1 MDRKDQRMST
11 THFDVGVIGSG
22 PAGLSAAFPLQ
33 AAGKSVVIIEEY
45 LWGGTCP
52 NYGCDPKKVLLAAV
66 EAKEAAEF
74 MRHDGLIGHNE
85 IDWPALMAHKMAYT
99 DPVPARK
106 VAGLDDAGVT
116 HKYGHAQFVDDHTV
130 STGLETI
137 TADTWIIATGARPTR
152 LEIPG
157 DEYLQDNED
166 FLNLP
171 HMPNEVAFIGGGF
184 IAIEFAGIAQAAG
197 AKVHVIVHHDE
208 ILREFD
214 QDLTKD
220 LIKQMEDRGIT
231 FHWNFETAAVEK
243 LDDGTFDLIAQDGR
257 RVNVEAP
264 FLAAGRTGNV
274 DHINIEAA
282 GVEVADNG
290 VKVGPD
296 MRTTNP
302 NIFAVGD
309 VASSPVPKLTP
320 TGAYEARYVAG
331 LLTGTEPEEISYPAI
346 PTMVYGS
353 PKLGQVGMSAVE
365 AEARGLKVNSVDM
378 TPWLSYWR
386 HKEPVA
392 KAKVVLN
399 EAGVIVGATVL
410 SGSADELLNYFTVAI
425 NNKQD
430 KVAIKHNLYSYP
442 SIGSDMG
449 FFY

>member
-1 MDRKDQRMST
+1 MA

-74 MRHDGLIGHNE
+74 MRHDGLLGQNE
-85 IDWPALMAHKMAYT
+85 IDWPSLMAHKMAYT

-116 HKYGHAQFVDDHTV
+116 HKYGHAQFVDEHTV
-130 STGLETI
+130 STGMEEV
-137 TADTWIIATGARPTR
+137 TADVWIIATGARPTR

-157 DEYLQDNED
+157 DEFLQDNED

-171 HMPNEVAFIGGGF
+171 EMPKEVAFIGGGF
-184 IAIEFAGIAQAAG
+184 IAIEFAGIAEAAG
-197 AKVHVIVHHDE
+197 AKVHVIVKHDV

-214 QDLTKD
+214 QDLTHD
-220 LIKQMEDRGIT
+220 LIAQMEKNGVT
-231 FHWNFETAAVEK
+231 FHWNFDTVEVK
-243 LDDGTFDLIAQDGR
+243 QLADGTYDLVAADGR
-257 RVNVEAP
+257 VVNVETP
-264 FLAAGRTGNV
+264 FLAAGRTGNT

-282 GVEVADNG
+282 GVAVDDSG
-290 VKVGPD
+290 VVVGPD
-296 MRTTNP
+296 MRTSNP

-331 LLTGTEPEEISYPAI
+331 LLTGSEPEKIKYPAI
-346 PTMVYGS
+346 PTMVYSS

-365 AEARGLKVNSVDM
+365 AEARGLKINSMDM

-392 KAKVVLN
+392 KAKVILD
-399 EAGVIVGATVL
+399 EDGVIVGATVL
-410 SGSADELLNYFTVAI
+410 SAEADELLNYFTVAI
-425 NNKQD
+425 NNRQD
-430 KVAIKHNLYSYP
+430 KVAIKHNIYSYP